1 MDKTTHYGYNKPSE
15 LEYIDTDDYNENFD
29 LIDGQI
35 KELYDLKVDAVTN
48 YNKLTNRPSIE
59 GVMLTGD
66 VVASK
71 TFYTTNA
78 KSRNWRHSKLC
89 TSRSYWSCNDYN
101 YVQTWTWR

>member
-48 YNKLTNRPSIE
+48 YDKLTNRPSIE

-66 VVASK
+66 V
-71 TFYTTNA
+71 TFEELGISEITEEEIE
-78 KSRNWRHSKLC
+78 KIIEEIRGL
-89 TSRSYWSCNDYN
+89 
-101 YVQTWTWR
+101 